1 MKEIKNRIKRVI
13 ALCLLGI
20 IGFSSFNIAPM
31 EVKAEDQYVYD
42 QANLLDHTANLK
54 REIADLRSQLKIDIV
69 IVTTNNARGK
79 SARDYADDFYDD
91 HGFGYDRPRG
101 NGVLFLID
109 MDNREAYISTCGSA
123 IHYFTDSRIDQALDD
138 IVKALKRQ
146 DYDGAC
152 EEFLQYTKQY
162 MEHDPYEVPSYGERL
177 ITILQ
182 RYWGFILLLSI
193 VIAGITVGCMAHS
206 QRNGKVAAGAYL
218 SADKGMRMTKRVDDL
233 ISEFTTSREIPKDD
247 DHSSGGS
254 RSGGS
259 SVHSSS
265 SGTTHGGGGR
275 SF

>member
-1 MKEIKNRIKRVI
+1 MKQVKNRVKRMI
-13 ALCLLGI
+13 ALCLLGM
-20 IGFSSFNIAPM
+20 IGLSSLSIAPV
-31 EVKAEDQYVYD
+31 EVKAEGQYVYD

-54 REIADLRSQLKIDIV
+54 REITDLRNQLKIDIV
-69 IVTTNNARGK
+69 IVTTNNTRGK
-79 SARDYADDFYDD
+79 SARSYADDFYDEHD
-91 HGFGYDRPRG
+91 FGYDKPRG
-101 NGVLFLID
+101 DGVLFLID

-123 IHYFTDSRIDQALDD
+123 IYYFTDRRIDQALDA
-138 IVKALKRQ
+138 IVNALKRQ

-162 MEHDPYEVPSYGERL
+162 MQQDPYKAPSYGERL
-177 ITILQ
+177 TKILQ
-182 RYWGFILLLSI
+182 RYWFFILLLSV
-193 VIAGITVGCMAHS
+193 VIAGITVGCMAYR
-206 QRNGKVAAGAYL
+206 QRNGKVAANAYL

-233 ISEFTTSREIPKDD
+233 ISDVTTSRKIPEDD